1 MNEPSA
7 PQWRKSS
14 YSNGAGG
21 ECVEV
26 AELGSTVGVR
36 DSKQP
41 LGPQIAVRNDAWAG
55 FISPLRHQVETAS

>member
-1 MNEPSA
+1 MNLSPTA

-26 AELGSTVGVR
+26 AELPSAVGVR

-41 LGPQIAVRNDAWAG
+41 QGPWMAVAPGTWAR
-55 FISPLRHQVETAS
+55 FVASLRTR